1 MMNKDLLSWA
11 CWTAK
16 TINVN
21 GKNYC
26 MGHIAVPDNSPVHP
40 INKCLHC
47 QEWIGNRRAIVN
59 GNLVLHQN
67 RQRVDENGL

>member
-1 MMNKDLLSWA
+1 MMNKDLLSLA

-16 TINVN
+16 TINVYE
-21 GKNYC
+21 KNYC

-47 QEWIGNRRAIVN
+47 REWIGNRRAIVN
-59 GNLVLHQN
+59 ENLVSNKSRKQMGN
-67 RQRVDENGL
+67 S